1 MRKNRKIAAAVGA
14 VLLIL
19 IIMIAAAAIR
29 NGYPLKAVYLEK
41 EDGDGIF
48 VNLTA
53 EYPFTGTIP
62 EGELYD
68 EAGGEITEQDLN
80 SGDVVN
86 IYGNGIMAESYP
98 AQYHGITKIERT
110 EQANQTYIQEYG
122 HYLDELFIEKDPS
135 RLPYLNV
142 CYSDELVSAAVM
154 IPEALSCTWTYEE
167 NGESRTITTDAP
179 HILQTEPTEVT
190 KLSEPLKMELQFDEN
205 RRASSCFHG
214 TIPFWGNIGT
224 ARSRSRRAHLWK
236 CRKMRTEI
244 RNSRHSRDA
253 YIWCRDNGK
262 TVLWIMDSG
271 CRRNKY
277 SAPAKRTIT
286 DNELSIKSGEKNIWK
301 QLLYTE
307 AAMERQKYMQRRWQ
321 RD

>member
-135 RLPYLNV
+135 RLRYLNV

-190 KLSEPLKMELQFDEN
+190 KLSEPLKMELQFDEKPESVQLFSWN
-205 RRASSCFHG
+205 DSLLGQYRDSTEQIPEG
-214 TIPFWGNIGT
+214 TPVEVQENENGNPEFTAQPGCVYLVQGQWENGT
-224 ARSRSRRAHLWK
+224 VDYGFR
-236 CRKMRTEI
+236 
-244 RNSRHSRDA
+244 
-253 YIWCRDNGK
+253 
-262 TVLWIMDSG
+262 V
-271 CRRNKY
+271 
-277 SAPAKRTIT
+277 PA
-286 DNELSIKSGEKNIWK
+286 E
-301 QLLYTE
+301 
-307 AAMERQKYMQRRWQ
+307 
-321 RD
+321 

>member
-19 IIMIAAAAIR
+19 IIMIAVAAIR

-190 KLSEPLKMELQFDEN
+190 KLSEPLKMELKKDEKPESVQLFSWN
-205 RRASSCFHG
+205 DSLLGQYRDSTEQIPEG
-214 TIPFWGNIGT
+214 TPVEVQENENGNPEFTAQPGCVYLVQGQWENGT
-224 ARSRSRRAHLWK
+224 VDYGFR
-236 CRKMRTEI
+236 
-244 RNSRHSRDA
+244 
-253 YIWCRDNGK
+253 
-262 TVLWIMDSG
+262 V
-271 CRRNKY
+271 
-277 SAPAKRTIT
+277 SA
-286 DNELSIKSGEKNIWK
+286 E
-301 QLLYTE
+301 
-307 AAMERQKYMQRRWQ
+307 
-321 RD
+321 

>member
-19 IIMIAAAAIR
+19 IIMIAAAVIR

-86 IYGNGIMAESYP
+86 IYGNRIMAESYP

-190 KLSEPLKMELQFDEN
+190 KLSEPLKMELQFDEKPESVQLFSWN
-205 RRASSCFHG
+205 DSLLGQYRDSTEQIPEG
-214 TIPFWGNIGT
+214 TPVEVQKNENGNPEFTAQPGCVYLVQGQWENGT
-224 ARSRSRRAHLWK
+224 VDYGFR
-236 CRKMRTEI
+236 
-244 RNSRHSRDA
+244 
-253 YIWCRDNGK
+253 
-262 TVLWIMDSG
+262 V
-271 CRRNKY
+271 
-277 SAPAKRTIT
+277 PA
-286 DNELSIKSGEKNIWK
+286 E
-301 QLLYTE
+301 
-307 AAMERQKYMQRRWQ
+307 
-321 RD
+321 

>member
-1 MRKNRKIAAAVGA
+1 MRKNKKITLVIVIAALAVIISA
-14 VLLIL
+14 VC
-19 IIMIAAAAIR
+19 AAVQNHFREDKPADEGEPAD
-29 NGYPLKAVYLEK
+29 GGQFLTAVYLQK
-41 EDGDGIF
+41 DNGNSLFI
-48 VNLTA
+48 NLAA

-62 EGELYD
+62 EDELYD
-68 EAGGEITEQDLN
+68 EEGSKIKEQDLN
-80 SGDVVN
+80 NGDVVN

-190 KLSEPLKMELQFDEN
+190 KLSEPLKMELQFDEKPESVQLFSWN
-205 RRASSCFHG
+205 DSLLGQYRDSTEQIPEG
-214 TIPFWGNIGT
+214 TPVEVQENENGNPEFTAQPGCVYLVQGQWENGT
-224 ARSRSRRAHLWK
+224 VDYGFR
-236 CRKMRTEI
+236 
-244 RNSRHSRDA
+244 
-253 YIWCRDNGK
+253 
-262 TVLWIMDSG
+262 V
-271 CRRNKY
+271 
-277 SAPAKRTIT
+277 PA
-286 DNELSIKSGEKNIWK
+286 E
-301 QLLYTE
+301 
-307 AAMERQKYMQRRWQ
+307 
-321 RD
+321 

>member
-41 EDGDGIF
+41 E
-48 VNLTA
+48 
-53 EYPFTGTIP
+53 

-86 IYGNGIMAESYP
+86 IYGNGIMVESYP

-142 CYSDELVSAAVM
+142 CYSDELVSA
-154 IPEALSCTWTYEE
+154 E
-167 NGESRTITTDAP
+167 
-179 HILQTEPTEVT
+179 
-190 KLSEPLKMELQFDEN
+190 
-205 RRASSCFHG
+205 
-214 TIPFWGNIGT
+214 
-224 ARSRSRRAHLWK
+224 
-236 CRKMRTEI
+236 
-244 RNSRHSRDA
+244 
-253 YIWCRDNGK
+253 
-262 TVLWIMDSG
+262 
-271 CRRNKY
+271 
-277 SAPAKRTIT
+277 
-286 DNELSIKSGEKNIWK
+286 
-301 QLLYTE
+301 
-307 AAMERQKYMQRRWQ
+307 
-321 RD
+321 

>member
-122 HYLDELFIEKDPS
+122 HYLDEFFIEKDPS

-190 KLSEPLKMELQFDEN
+190 KLSEPLKMELQFDEKPESVQLFSWN
-205 RRASSCFHG
+205 DSLLGQYRDSTEQIPEG
-214 TIPFWGNIGT
+214 TPVEVQENENGNPEFTAQPGCVYLVQGQWENGT
-224 ARSRSRRAHLWK
+224 VDYGFR
-236 CRKMRTEI
+236 
-244 RNSRHSRDA
+244 
-253 YIWCRDNGK
+253 
-262 TVLWIMDSG
+262 V
-271 CRRNKY
+271 
-277 SAPAKRTIT
+277 PA
-286 DNELSIKSGEKNIWK
+286 E
-301 QLLYTE
+301 
-307 AAMERQKYMQRRWQ
+307 
-321 RD
+321 